1 MNSRMS
7 RRTFLRSALAVG
19 AGAVLYRYSDGSYR
33 IALANPNAGP
43 EAYKLR
49 IIHTND
55 HHARIEPVN
64 ITIKSSAPTAARDF
78 GGVARRKTMFDQIR
92 AEADGLDKL
101 FLDAGD
107 VFQGTLYFNEYE
119 GQADLFFYNALG
131 YHAMTLGNH
140 EFDKGDKVLADF
152 ITGASFPVIS
162 ANVSAT
168 GGDLQPLLVTGDD
181 TANGK
186 LGQRKIVTFGAEKIG
201 IFGLTTPETP
211 LLASPSAFV
220 TFDENLAVVAQAQVD
235 ALKLAGCN
243 KIIALTHLGYGVDIE
258 LAKATKGIDVIIG
271 GHSHTPVLAD
281 SQQSWPLGVTRQ
293 GPYPTI
299 EKDMDGNDVVV
310 VTDWEW
316 GKWVGDIVVGFDAAG
331 LVTAVTGT
339 SAVKPVWAGG
349 LGTPPRA
356 LLPDE
361 GAEIAPDAAFQA
373 KIDTDYKPGID
384 ALTKEVIG
392 KTDILLDGARN
403 NVRTRETNLSNL
415 IADTMRLRILKE
427 VDANPNKLPVVC
439 ITNGGGIRSDIKA
452 GDITVGSVLT
462 VLPFGNRL
470 ATVDVTGA
478 QLKAALENGVS
489 QVDSAAGPAGRFPQV
504 SGLRFLWDPAG
515 TAAKAASGSTPGVPG
530 KRVLNIEIL
539 QVAPAA
545 SGLQADVY
553 VPIDPAKTYRVVTND
568 FMLTGGDGYSVFT
581 PAGDKADPSVGGGT
595 NQLDTGLIMADEV
608 QAYIT
613 AKTPIDA
620 IDAPLEGRIMA
631 IRAWLPFIYSAP
643 ANLGAY

>member
-392 KTDILLDGARN
+392 KTDILLDGSAQQR
-403 NVRTRETNLSNL
+403 
-415 IADTMRLRILKE
+415 ADTRNQPEQPDRRHHAIAHPQGSRCQSKQATSRLHHQWWRYSLRHQGWRHHCW
-427 VDANPNKLPVVC
+427 L
-439 ITNGGGIRSDIKA
+439 R
-452 GDITVGSVLT
+452 
-462 VLPFGNRL
+462 F
-470 ATVDVTGA
+470 
-478 QLKAALENGVS
+478 
-489 QVDSAAGPAGRFPQV
+489 DSAAVRQPARHSRCDGCTIEGRARKRREPGGFCRRPCRTFPAG
-504 SGLRFLWDPAG
+504 LWAALSVGSSRHRGQGSQWIDTWCAG
-515 TAAKAASGSTPGVPG
+515 QACLEHRDSASGASCQ
-530 KRVLNIEIL
+530 RV
-539 QVAPAA
+539 
-545 SGLQADVY
+545 
-553 VPIDPAKTYRVVTND
+553 
-568 FMLTGGDGYSVFT
+568 TGRRLCSD
-581 PAGDKADPSVGGGT
+581 
-595 NQLDTGLIMADEV
+595 
-608 QAYIT
+608 
-613 AKTPIDA
+613 
-620 IDAPLEGRIMA
+620 
-631 IRAWLPFIYSAP
+631 
-643 ANLGAY
+643 